1 MYENKDYGYE
11 LYLLSKNNLEIAK
24 LYVTNKDKNNSL
36 LYLELASEYAIKFD
50 NIKEPIEHT
59 SLLSNK
65 TTFNLKKNFGKDY
78 KESEVEKIIKELNQ
92 DKFLILKEDCK
103 FKQIISN
110 LEKTS
115 KNLKERIIYIP

>member
-24 LYVTNKDKNNSL
+24 LYATNKDKNNSL

-110 LEKTS
+110 LEKNIKKS
-115 KNLKERIIYIP
+115 